1 LQLPARDYQCAPKK
15 ELSGT
20 RIRGRY
26 RPVELLS
33 EGAPPE
39 EAELDEELSEEE
51 GPEEDGLQKDFSEG
65 SREDELVDELTEG
78 EAPKED
84 ELEEQ
89 PSEEEVPEEDEL
101 DEDQLEA
108 FENLMLLKMINF
120 RGRDNEM
127 RLVRLVLKK
136 STRLNQLILF
146 TPTINHQK
154 GSRSRKNQPKGLKKD
169 HMDTPQFIET
179 KLLSLRKASLN
190 AQIILSEPDDSA
202 IESLHCEGF
211 VKVE

>member
-1 LQLPARDYQCAPKK
+1 MLLLLSLAVRVGLNAYYYALLQLPARGYQCAPKK
-15 ELSGT
+15 ELSGI
-20 RIRGRY
+20 RIRGRD
-26 RPVELLS
+26 RPVEELS
-33 EGAPPE
+33 EGEPPE
-39 EAELDEELSEEE
+39 EAELDEYQS
-51 GPEEDGLQKDFSEG
+51 
-65 SREDELVDELTEG
+65 
-78 EAPKED
+78 
-84 ELEEQ
+84 
-89 PSEEEVPEEDEL
+89 
-101 DEDQLEA
+101 EA

-120 RGRDNEM
+120 RGHDNEM

-179 KLLSLRKASLN
+179 KLLSLRKASPN

-202 IESLHCEGF
+202 IEPLHCEGF